1 MEQLEVLRELGA
13 TGSTT
18 VLRLKG
24 PLTLATV
31 HTLQQAF
38 GEIGDVDT
46 VVDVSKVP
54 YIDSGGLG
62 AILGRWSQTQKTLN
76 KFALTG
82 THARIDLLLDITRVN
97 TVMPIFRT
105 ADEADRSFM
114 GKAAT
119 A

>member
-1 MEQLEVLRELGA
+1 MEQLEVSRELGA
-13 TGSTT
+13 TGSTSI
-18 VLRLKG
+18 LRLKG

-31 HTLQQAF
+31 HVLQQAF
-38 GEIGDVDT
+38 RETGNVDT

-62 AILGRWSQTQKTLN
+62 ALLGQWSQTQKTFR

-82 THARIDLLLDITRVN
+82 THARIDLLLDITKVN

-105 ADEADRSFM
+105 AEEADRSFVC
-114 GKAAT
+114 KVAT